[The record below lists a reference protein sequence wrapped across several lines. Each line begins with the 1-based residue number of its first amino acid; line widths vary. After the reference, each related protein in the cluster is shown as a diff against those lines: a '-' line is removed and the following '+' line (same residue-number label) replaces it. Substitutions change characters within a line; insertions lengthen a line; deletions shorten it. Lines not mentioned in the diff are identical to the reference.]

1 MLSRMYRRNLEQRTI
16 TTATGTPYT
25 QGVPLTIVDHNK
37 IVINNKKN
45 NSLFNQIA
53 SNFNACKQ
61 SYENVYMYV
70 LIFKELSRKTFKN
83 NKTAIAEMSIYQ

>member
-37 IVINNKKN
+37 IVINKK
-45 NSLFNQIA
+45 
-53 SNFNACKQ
+53 KQ
-61 SYENVYMYV
+61 FP
-70 LIFKELSRKTFKN
+70 L
-83 NKTAIAEMSIYQ
+83 